1 MPSLVGSE
9 MCIRDSNKHVW
20 YPKTARQHDKVT
32 QSTRDR
38 TPQRA
43 ATKATSDQTDDR
55 RLARSWLAGPSAA
68 PPLLLRAAA
77 IAVGPSAAA
86 AANISLSSC
95 CCLCCVRQVYV
106 SYFQRRA
113 ESTTNTR
120 NTQNHIS
127 YGITCLL
134 RYSSSYL
141 LVLLCT
147 TSKTGVGRA
156 TAGDRRRANDVCTRQ
171 IQQQHYLQ

>member
-1 MPSLVGSE
+1 M
-9 MCIRDSNKHVW
+9 W